1 VLRWAEVHDS
11 KRYLRIV
18 RALWRFWDLRGL
30 LAEGYAQLGQAIA
43 ITNQAA
49 NEDVV
54 FAEDRVLASA
64 TAAFMARNLED
75 YRQAALLA
83 EQTIQAVNSRANP
96 SIPPSITLQRAL
108 SIGYFVKGAAHLE
121 LNQPAAALRFLSD
134 ARALFEETHDYGFAG
149 TTWVFFGFEAEQRND
164 LNAAREC
171 MERGLA
177 LTRKSGDG
185 RRIAHALV
193 RLGFVA
199 LAAGDADHAQ
209 RFFEETYALAQAI
222 RDRSYLSNCKFLMG
236 RAALFRDDFAYA
248 ASLLNDPLLTGSR
261 SARAERGWA
270 FAELAK
276 LAWATGSNNECD
288 RYAEQALA
296 IGDEAAIDE
305 LAATALYLRARMA
318 CSRQDEAAAL
328 RYLNAATTRF
338 ENSRREGLC
347 LCLEGFAVVAQSR
360 GENRYAIRL
369 LAARSELRSSR
380 FSLDHYPFMLRARH
394 ERVNMLRRAVGESE
408 FESEWARGAK
418 LSEQEAL
425 RLAQGLR

>member
-1 VLRWAEVHDS
+1 VIAPSARAGSAGSNAADISKSKPMVRYRMLETIRQYARERLRDAGEMEMMQTKIAHGFLDWVQTREATLCGPAQTACLDEIELEVDNIRAVLRWAEVHDS

-248 ASLLNDPLLTGSR
+248 ASLLNDPLLT
-261 SARAERGWA
+261 
-270 FAELAK
+270 
-276 LAWATGSNNECD
+276 
-288 RYAEQALA
+288 
-296 IGDEAAIDE
+296 
-305 LAATALYLRARMA
+305 
-318 CSRQDEAAAL
+318 
-328 RYLNAATTRF
+328 
-338 ENSRREGLC
+338 
-347 LCLEGFAVVAQSR
+347 
-360 GENRYAIRL
+360 
-369 LAARSELRSSR
+369 
-380 FSLDHYPFMLRARH
+380 
-394 ERVNMLRRAVGESE
+394 
-408 FESEWARGAK
+408 
-418 LSEQEAL
+418 
-425 RLAQGLR
+425 